1 MKRRSFDLL
10 APLYDLGVS
19 IIAFFLGGED
29 RLRQTVTDALAP
41 MKGRRVLDVFTGT
54 GAIALRAA
62 SDGAHVVALDLSQG
76 MLSVAQ
82 EKSRVKA
89 VPIALVAAD
98 AALMPFA
105 DNTFDVV
112 VASMGLHEI
121 TRDMATAA
129 INESY
134 RVLKQGGRLG
144 IFDYHRAEGLAGFLH
159 GLFFAFAEG
168 ESAREWVLSD
178 IQQRLSTAGFKGF
191 HRKFLLRGALQ
202 VITVEK

>member
-134 RVLKQGGRLG
+134 RVLKHGGRLG
-144 IFDYHRAEGLAGFLH
+144 IFDYHRLRAWQVFFMVYFLPLPRVRARGSGCSPTSSRGFLQP
-159 GLFFAFAEG
+159 GSRDSIGSFSFE
-168 ESAREWVLSD
+168 ARC
-178 IQQRLSTAGFKGF
+178 R
-191 HRKFLLRGALQ
+191 
-202 VITVEK
+202 